1 MLCGSKLA
9 SLFDRNGTV
18 VKRFW
23 RNVDFAWP
31 ANRVEMRQL
40 PTNKLLL
47 VNAWIELHREELIAS
62 WHAGRLTG
70 ENIKVEA
77 LW

>member
-9 SLFDRNGTV
+9 SLFDRNGAV

-23 RNVDFAWP
+23 RDVDFAWP

-70 ENIKVEA
+70 ENMKVEA